1 MSWTLIAYI
10 LVGLFAVLYVL
21 PKVIWWTA
29 CRIDQYIHSST
40 ADSSDETLKD
50 RQL

>member
-10 LVGLFAVLYVL
+10 LAGLFAVSFVL
-21 PKVIWWTA
+21 PKVNWWLV
-29 CRIDQYIHSST
+29 CRIDQYIHPST
-40 ADSSDETLKD
+40 ADLGDETLKD

>member
-10 LVGLFAVLYVL
+10 LAGLVAVFFVL
-21 PKVIWWTA
+21 PKVIWWLA
-29 CRIDQYIHSST
+29 CRIDQYIHSSA
-40 ADSSDETLKD
+40 ADPRDETLKD